1 LYQYYNSPNMLN
13 SGYKFMY
20 EQWLPSSEF
29 ETDYDRYNLEFS
41 MNNPA

>member
-1 LYQYYNSPNMLN
+1 MYQYYNSPNMLN